1 MLFQLV
7 LTTFFKSELFSY
19 LPNVHHVIKSCK
31 APIGLNLRDGLSV
44 SEIQNIELW
53 VSMNRMKLN
62 LTKTWELVMR
72 ETLGSPSPWHR
83 THN

>member
-7 LTTFFKSELFSY
+7 LTTFLKSELFSY
-19 LPNVHHVIKSCK
+19 LPNVDHVIKSCK
-31 APIGLNLRDGLSV
+31 EPIGLNLRDGLSV

-53 VSMNRMKLN
+53 ASINRMKLN

-72 ETLGSPSPWHR
+72 GTLGSPSPWHR